1 MSRTLIW
8 SKIKWIIDHCQKYQI
23 QCIFTSPLPKKA
35 LHYFENI
42 TIWCRFHH
50 LQLHAWWVSDPSDKW
65 RHQNR
70 GDSWVVHCS
79 LGHCKGSICVNNKS
93 SLKNNL
99 LANMT
104 YLTCYRYMTIIK
116 NLYVA
121 KGTCIWFDFPIKGI
135 RFPKLLLHLI
145 WNDLLVEEFALLS
158 KDQSESAVYPH
169 KSSSKVQLTDTTKT
183 QISQKN
189 ISIFKMMSI
198 LVINNKEDSSG

>member
-8 SKIKWIIDHCQKYQI
+8 SKIKWMIDHCQKYQI

-35 LHYFENI
+35 LHYFESI

-116 NLYVA
+116 NPYSSSSYNLCRQTICGKRNMY
-121 KGTCIWFDFPIKGI
+121 
-135 RFPKLLLHLI
+135 LI
-145 WNDLLVEEFALLS
+145 WLSNQGNKIPKTFIALNLKWLTRRRVCPPFQRPVRICCIS
-158 KDQSESAVYPH
+158 TQIFIKSAVNWH
-169 KSSSKVQLTDTTKT
+169 H
-183 QISQKN
+183 
-189 ISIFKMMSI
+189 
-198 LVINNKEDSSG
+198 